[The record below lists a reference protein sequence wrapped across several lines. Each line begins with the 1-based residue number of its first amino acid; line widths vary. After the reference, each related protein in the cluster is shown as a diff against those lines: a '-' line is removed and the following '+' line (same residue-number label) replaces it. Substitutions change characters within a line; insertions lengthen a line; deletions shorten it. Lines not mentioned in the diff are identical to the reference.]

1 MSEAD
6 GTLPLARLTS
16 FLPPAGR
23 HTPQA
28 PGHFYFPDGR
38 FTVRRFAG
46 RPGKG
51 RPEPDD
57 AADST
62 PTPLRRQEAG
72 TLEPSDLELI
82 RRAGEG
88 DSRAFHTLVDRHAS
102 ELFRLALSLSATR
115 ADAEDVV
122 QETLLGAYRGMRN
135 FDARAS
141 VKTWLKRILVRQA
154 ARAWNKS
161 RTSRKALA
169 LEAVD
174 VEPPPSPASVRE
186 GTATGAVDR
195 KIDVAAVLK
204 TLPREY
210 REILVLREFEQ
221 MSYTEI
227 AESLGVPQGTVE
239 SRLHRAR
246 AELKSRLKSYHS

>member
-1 MSEAD
+1 MSDA
-6 GTLPLARLTS
+6 GNTLPLARLDS
-16 FLPPAGR
+16 ILPPAGR

-28 PGHFYFPDGR
+28 PGHFYFPDYRCQGR
-38 FTVRRFAG
+38 RG
-46 RPGKG
+46 KSRP
-51 RPEPDD
+51 RPVEA

-62 PTPLRRQEAG
+62 STHLRRQEAG
-72 TLEPSDLELI
+72 PLHPSDLELI
-82 RRAGEG
+82 RQAAEG
-88 DSRAFHTLVDRHAS
+88 DSRAFHALADRHAG

-122 QETLLGAYRGMRN
+122 QETLLGAYRGMRK

-154 ARAWNKS
+154 ARTWNKS
-161 RTSRKALA
+161 RASRKALA
-169 LEAVD
+169 LEALET
-174 VEPPPSPASVRE
+174 EPRPSAPAVRE
-186 GTATGAVDR
+186 GMATGSVDR
-195 KIDVAAVLK
+195 KIDIAAVLK

-227 AESLGVPQGTVE
+227 AEALGVPQGTVE

-246 AELKSRLKSYHS
+246 AELKTKLQSYKA

>member
-1 MSEAD
+1 MSDA
-6 GTLPLARLTS
+6 GNACSPHRLDA

-28 PGHFYFPDGR
+28 PGHFYFPDYR
-38 FTVRRFAG
+38 
-46 RPGKG
+46 GKAWRG
-51 RPEPDD
+51 KSRQREPVEAVD
-57 AADST
+57 DST
-62 PTPLRRQEAG
+62 STLLRRQEAG
-72 TLEPSDLELI
+72 PLQPSDLELI
-82 RRAGEG
+82 QQAGNG
-88 DSRAFHTLVDRHAS
+88 DAAAFHALADRHAA

-122 QETLLGAYRGMRN
+122 QETLLGAFRGMRK
-135 FDARAS
+135 FDGRAS

-161 RTSRKALA
+161 RASRRAVA

-174 VEPPPSPASVRE
+174 AEPRPSGASIRE
-186 GTATGAVDR
+186 GMATGGVDR
-195 KIDVAAVLK
+195 KIDIAAVLR
-204 TLPREY
+204 TLPREF

-221 MSYTEI
+221 MSYAEI
-227 AESLGVPQGTVE
+227 AETLGVPQGTVE

-246 AELKSRLKSYHS
+246 AELKLKLVSYNP

>member
-1 MSEAD
+1 MSDA
-6 GTLPLARLTS
+6 GNTLPLARLDW

-28 PGHFYFPDGR
+28 PGHFYFSPHRGKS
-38 FTVRRFAG
+38 
-46 RPGKG
+46 RPK
-51 RPEPDD
+51 PVE
-57 AADST
+57 AAAEST
-62 PTPLRRQEAG
+62 STHLRRQEAG
-72 TLEPSDLELI
+72 LLQPSDLELI
-82 RRAGEG
+82 RQAAEG
-88 DSRAFHTLVDRHAS
+88 DSRAFHALADRHAS

-115 ADAEDVV
+115 ADAEDIV
-122 QETLLGAYRGMRN
+122 QETLLGAYRGMRK

-154 ARAWNKS
+154 ARTWNKS
-161 RTSRKALA
+161 RASRKALA
-169 LEAVD
+169 LEALD
-174 VEPPPSPASVRE
+174 TEPRPSAPSLRE
-186 GTATGAVDR
+186 GMATGAVDS
-195 KIDVAAVLK
+195 KIDIAAVLK

-227 AESLGVPQGTVE
+227 AETLGVPQGTVE

-246 AELKSRLKSYHS
+246 AELKTKLESYRT

>member
-1 MSEAD
+1 MSDAE
-6 GTLPLARLTS
+6 LPLARLNS
-16 FLPPAGR
+16 ILPPAGR

-28 PGHFYFPDGR
+28 PGHFYFR
-38 FTVRRFAG
+38 MYAG
-46 RPGKG
+46 KS
-51 RPEPDD
+51 RPEPVEG
-57 AADST
+57 AAPATSA
-62 PTPLRRQEAG
+62 PLRRQEAG
-72 TLEPSDLELI
+72 TLEPSDLDLI
-82 RRAGEG
+82 GRAREG
-88 DSRAFHTLVDRHAS
+88 DSQAFHALVDRHAS
-102 ELFRLALSLSATR
+102 DLFRLALSLSATR
-115 ADAEDVV
+115 ADAEDIV
-122 QETLLGAYRGMRN
+122 QETLLGAFRGMRQ

-154 ARAWNKS
+154 ARTWNKS
-161 RTSRKALA
+161 RASRKALA

-174 VEPPPSPASVRE
+174 VESPPSAASIRE
-186 GTATGAVDR
+186 GMASGAVDR
-195 KIDVAAVLK
+195 KIDIAAVLK

-227 AESLGVPQGTVE
+227 AETLGVPQGTVE

>member
-1 MSEAD
+1 MHDAGYS
-6 GTLPLARLTS
+6 LPPARLDP

-28 PGHFYFPDGR
+28 PGHFYFPRGW
-38 FTVRRFAG
+38 G
-46 RPGKG
+46 KSRPK
-51 RPEPDD
+51 PDT

-62 PTPLRRQEAG
+62 STLLRRQEAG
-72 TLEPSDLELI
+72 PLQPSDLELI
-82 RRAGEG
+82 KQAAEG
-88 DSRAFHTLVDRHAS
+88 DSGAFHALADRHAA
-102 ELFRLALSLSATR
+102 ELFRLALSLAATR
-115 ADAEDVV
+115 ADAEDIV
-122 QETLLGAYRGMRN
+122 QETFLGAYRGMRK

-154 ARAWNKS
+154 ARTWNKS
-161 RTSRKALA
+161 RASRKALA

-174 VEPPPSPASVRE
+174 AEPRPSAASVRE
-186 GTATGAVDR
+186 GMATGGVDR
-195 KIDVAAVLK
+195 KIDIAAVLK

-246 AELKSRLKSYHS
+246 TELKSRLQSYKS

>member
-1 MSEAD
+1 MSDAD
-6 GTLPLARLTS
+6 TTLPLARLTR

-28 PGHFYFPDGR
+28 PGHFYFPVYRGKS
-38 FTVRRFAG
+38 
-46 RPGKG
+46 RPK
-51 RPEPDD
+51 PVD
-57 AADST
+57 AADESS
-62 PTPLRRQEAG
+62 PTSLRRQEAG

-82 RRAGEG
+82 RQAAEG
-88 DSRAFHTLVDRHAS
+88 DSQAFHTLVDRHAS

-115 ADAEDVV
+115 SDAEDIV
-122 QETLLGAYRGMRN
+122 QETLLGAYRGMRS

-154 ARAWNKS
+154 ARTWNKS
-161 RTSRKALA
+161 RASRKALA

-174 VEPPPSPASVRE
+174 VEPPPSGASVRE
-186 GTATGAVDR
+186 GMATGAVDR
-195 KIDVAAVLK
+195 KIDIAAVLK

-227 AESLGVPQGTVE
+227 AEALGVPQGTVE

-246 AELKSRLKSYHS
+246 ADLKNKLKSYKS